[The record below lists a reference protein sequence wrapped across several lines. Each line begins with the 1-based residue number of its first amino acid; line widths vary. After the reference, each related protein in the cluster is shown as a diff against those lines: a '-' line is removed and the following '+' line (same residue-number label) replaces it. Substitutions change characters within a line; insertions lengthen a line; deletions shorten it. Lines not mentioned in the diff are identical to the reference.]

1 MEFITE
7 IENWTSLCTRCGTCH
22 TIYKLKLWERSNP
35 DWLPICPAGEKY
47 GFEPY
52 YSSGKMWIA
61 RGVTEGKLDLDDPGL
76 LKIIYSCTLCG
87 NCEKQC
93 QTDILNEHITEII
106 EVLRE
111 RAVESEIG
119 PMPKQKE
126 FGQWIKKEYN
136 PYMEPHK
143 ERLNWFPFDI
153 AELPD
158 KADIVY
164 FVGCTSSYRQKNIA
178 SATAN
183 ILKKLALNFTILEDE
198 WCCGSP
204 LQRTGQSETA
214 RECAVHNI
222 EELKKAGVKQVVT
235 SCSGCYRMLIKDYKE
250 KYGLDYDFEVIH
262 FPVFLLDLINKGDL
276 KLEKGFNQ
284 IITYHDPCHIGR
296 HMGIYDSPRELLE
309 KIPGVKLVEMDRI
322 RDNAWCCGSGGGVK
336 SAFNDLAMFAAKER
350 CDEAMRTGAQGIVS
364 SCPFCW
370 RNLNDAIEEN
380 NLNIKMYDLVELIW
394 ESIK

>member
-61 RGVTEGKLDLDDPGL
+61 RGVTEGKLDLNDPGL

-380 NLNIKMYDLVELIW
+380 NLNIKMYDLVELVW

>member
-250 KYGLDYDFEVIH
+250 KYGLDYDFEVTH
-262 FPVFLLDLINKGDL
+262 FPIFLLDLINKGDL

-380 NLNIKMYDLVELIW
+380 NLNIKMYDLVELVW

>member
-380 NLNIKMYDLVELIW
+380 NLNIKMYDLVELVW